1 MSEGFIGTKRTQP
14 MVDQFGNP
22 IDSNAE
28 LKKKIQQNMQEM
40 AEPVSDM
47 LRKKAEALQQLM
59 YKQTAPVQ
67 PPQDPDAPPRGGL
80 TEQEYKKGS
89 ALRQQQ
95 IQKMIAAEQLK
106 NSDNMLPTTKM
117 NQPKSEYAS
126 DLSDADYKQLIG
138 EEDSKPKDKLQFKQT
153 NKLLGK

>member
-67 PPQDPDAPPRGGL
+67 PPQDPDAPPIGGL
-80 TEQEYKKGS
+80 TQQEYQKGS
-89 ALRQQQ
+89 DLRQQQ
-95 IQKMIAAEQLK
+95 MQKMIAAERLK
-106 NSDNMLPTTKM
+106 NSDTLMPTSR
-117 NQPKSEYAS
+117 PKQSEYA
-126 DLSDADYKQLIG
+126 DDMSDADYKQLIG
-138 EEDSKPKDKLQFKQT
+138 EEETKPKDKLQFKQT